1 MRLFSVLVP
10 RHRWLLAGCVTVAAG
25 LGVFFALR
33 NLPAHGASGAIEN
46 AARPLG
52 VSEASLGF
60 ADSEAL
66 NHGRAGQ
73 QPPYEI
79 TGVQVERRH
88 STLRLTGSLAAD
100 EQSDVASNATG
111 MVAEIRVDR
120 GSAVRKGDVLIQLDP
135 TDAKN
140 RLDEGVALVEELK
153 ARLSIADPNT
163 PFVAED
169 QPDVKLAKAATGL
182 AKSRHQRAEVLLPQR
197 AISLD
202 DCEQIR
208 ADHQCAVERYEQALQ
223 QVRQTYQS
231 YKTAVVRLA
240 ALRKAVAD
248 TTIRAPFDGIV
259 TEKHVNVGE
268 QVVSGFIVSKII
280 TVVKIDPLRI
290 SLTVPQQS
298 VGEIRV
304 GQKVFFQ
311 VDSFPG
317 KTFTAEVRY
326 ITPVLTE
333 DTRTLVVEA
342 LTANPERI
350 LRPGMFVAA
359 QLELPT
365 ERSEIFV
372 PASAVERIGD
382 SATVFLVQDG
392 GLREQVVAV
401 GQCYDGQVEIL
412 SGLHGG
418 ERLVTNTEKIRD
430 GGLVRR

>member
-1 MRLFSVLVP
+1 MARFALCVFS
-10 RHRWLLAGCVTVAAG
+10 RRWLLFGCVSAAG
-25 LGVFFALR
+25 GLAVFLALR
-33 NLPAHGASGAIEN
+33 NLPAHGASAGVKTPAEPP
-46 AARPLG
+46 AAA
-52 VSEASLGF
+52 EASLGF
-60 ADSEAL
+60 ANAKAAATD
-66 NHGRAGQ
+66 RAGET
-73 QPPYEI
+73 PPYE
-79 TGVQVERRH
+79 TTAVQVERRH
-88 STLRLTGSLAAD
+88 TTLRLTGSLAAD

-120 GSAVRKGDVLIQLDP
+120 GSVVRKADVLIQLDP

-140 RLDEGVALVEELK
+140 RLDEGLALVEELK
-153 ARLSIADPNT
+153 ARLSITDPNA
-163 PFVAED
+163 PFVAEK

-182 AKSRHQRAEVLLPQR
+182 AKSRHERADILLPQR

-208 ADHQCAVERYEQALQ
+208 SDHECAVERYEQALQ

-248 TTIRAPFDGIV
+248 TTIRAPFDGVV

-290 SLTVPQQS
+290 SLTVPQQN
-298 VGEIRV
+298 VGAIRE
-304 GQKVFFQ
+304 GQKVSFQ

-317 KTFTAEVRY
+317 RTFTAEVRY
-326 ITPVLTE
+326 ITPVLSD
-333 DTRTLVVEA
+333 DTRSLVVEA
-342 LTANPERI
+342 VTANPDRQ

-359 QLELPT
+359 QLELPAQR
-365 ERSEIFV
+365 EEMFV
-372 PASAVERIGD
+372 PAGAVDRSGD
-382 SATVFLVQDG
+382 AARVFVVQDD

-401 GQCYDGQVEIL
+401 GPSADGRVEIL

-418 ERLVTNTEKIRD
+418 ERLLADAGKGRE